1 MDESIKEKIK
11 AIDDEIAK
19 LEDKLRQLRGDRCVL
34 ERENS
39 GYFIV
44 NCYDGD
50 GDYWDEYLTIMGP
63 TTEEEAKKK
72 ANELN
77 GDLCADDDYWPGTLP
92 PYFEISKDQF
102 GLYVVWARLKEAWRA
117 VPYQFGDLQ
126 IAISNQIEANLSK
139 IENEKVRKYGES
151 FIHINKYR

>member
-1 MDESIKEKIK
+1 MDENIKEKIK

-19 LEDKLRQLRGDRCVL
+19 LEDKLYQLRGDRCVL

-50 GDYWDEYLTIMGP
+50 GDYWDEYLTIMGL

-72 ANELN
+72 AIELN
-77 GDLCADDDYWPGTLP
+77 GDIFADDDYWPGTLP
-92 PYFEISKDQF
+92 PYFEVSKEQYQ
-102 GLYVVWARLKEAWRA
+102 LYVDWARLKEAWRA
-117 VPYQFGDLQ
+117 VPNKFGDLE
-126 IAISNQIEANLSK
+126 IAISNQIKAVMSK
-139 IENEKVRKYGES
+139 IENEKIRNYGDS